1 MIGIK
6 SKVQGM
12 RSCRIL
18 NEIDLFLRKKHF
30 VYMLLLLCIL
40 LRPFLKKTVGKI
52 RLIEFFKRMFYYEAN
67 MSEYFSTV
75 VNMMCIS
82 SEKRNPR

>member
-1 MIGIK
+1 
-6 SKVQGM
+6 M

-18 NEIDLFLRKKHF
+18 NEIDLFFKKETLCLYAASVVHF
-30 VYMLLLLCIL
+30 ITT
-40 LRPFLKKTVGKI
+40 FFKKNTVGKI